1 MADAEV
7 ATKAPETDALE
18 NSAVPKDTPAQEGP
32 TMGVRPAAVWEE
44 FKADCDCRN
53 TV

>member
-1 MADAEV
+1 MADAEL

-18 NSAVPKDTPAQEGP
+18 NSAVPKDIPAQEGP
-32 TMGVRPAAVWEE
+32 TMGVRSAAAWEQLR
-44 FKADCDCRN
+44 ADYGSRN